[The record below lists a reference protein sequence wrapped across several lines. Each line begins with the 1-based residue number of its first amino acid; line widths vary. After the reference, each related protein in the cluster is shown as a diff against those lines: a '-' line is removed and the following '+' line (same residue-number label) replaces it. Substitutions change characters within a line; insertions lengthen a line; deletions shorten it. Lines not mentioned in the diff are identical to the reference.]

1 MNELKCP
8 HCGKVFT
15 VDADDYASIAN
26 QVRNHEFEV
35 ALQKQLTLE
44 KQRLAAE
51 ENARKSQADASHQ
64 AALSQKDSVIQKL
77 EADLKTIGEKKDLE
91 YQKQLAEK
99 DGTIN
104 ALKSSKAAD
113 IQNAVLTEREQK
125 NKEIADL
132 RQQIEINQKDY
143 EIKEKG
149 LKDQYDA
156 VIKYKDEEI
165 GKYKEMKSKLST
177 KMVGETLEQHCM
189 IQYEEDIRPHMPNA
203 FFGKDNDASEGSKGD
218 FIFRDKEDGVEYLSI
233 MFEMK
238 NENETTKTKH
248 KNADFLAK
256 LDEDRRKKNCDYAVL
271 VSLLEEDNPLYNTG
285 IVDMSHLYP
294 KMYVIRPMFFKA
306 IIRILM
312 NAEKRTIPI
321 RKELAVVRDNDR
333 DFTIFEANVRRYAEL
348 FNKHR
353 KDAGNNFKNAL
364 DSIDASIDQLR
375 KVRRFLETS
384 QDQLSQAQWNL
395 DSLLDFKKVA
405 KDAPSIQQKLEEARK
420 ANANPDEQ

>member
-1 MNELKCP
+1 M
-8 HCGKVFT
+8 G
-15 VDADDYASIAN
+15 
-26 QVRNHEFEV
+26 
-35 ALQKQLTLE
+35 
-44 KQRLAAE
+44 
-51 ENARKSQADASHQ
+51 
-64 AALSQKDSVIQKL
+64 L
-77 EADLKTIGEKKDLE
+77 EAWLIGGVTTDDHITTEFPSCWVRSDLVDVP
-91 YQKQLAEK
+91 A
-99 DGTIN
+99 
-104 ALKSSKAAD
+104 
-113 IQNAVLTEREQK
+113 
-125 NKEIADL
+125 
-132 RQQIEINQKDY
+132 
-143 EIKEKG
+143 
-149 LKDQYDA
+149 
-156 VIKYKDEEI
+156 
-165 GKYKEMKSKLST
+165 
-177 KMVGETLEQHCM
+177 M

-384 QDQLSQAQWNL
+384 QDQLSQAQGNL

-405 KDAPSIQQKLEEARK
+405 KDAPSIQRKLEEARK